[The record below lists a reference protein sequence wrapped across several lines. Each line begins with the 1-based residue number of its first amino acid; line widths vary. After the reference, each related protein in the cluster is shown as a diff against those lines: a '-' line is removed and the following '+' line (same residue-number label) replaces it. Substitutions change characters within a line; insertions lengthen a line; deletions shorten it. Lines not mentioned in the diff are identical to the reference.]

1 MKRRAFNLSVHSF
14 CAKFFLVPINVAY
27 DRKIVI
33 KTARENCHKL
43 FAYGVLESVTFFVA
57 LKIKLLTKFF

>member
-1 MKRRAFNLSVHSF
+1 M
-14 CAKFFLVPINVAY
+14 PINVAY